1 MVLPLSHLSP
11 GDHGCI
17 IWIASEAHRKEQ
29 LAALGFLP
37 GTMLTCTLQ
46 DIHGSLK
53 AYRLHGVLIA
63 LRRET
68 ANEIFVE
75 VL

>member
-11 GDHGCI
+11 GEQGCI
-17 IWIASEAHRKEQ
+17 IWIASEAHRKDQ

-37 GTMLTCTLQ
+37 GAQLTCTLQ
-46 DIHGSLK
+46 DARGSLK
-53 AYRLHGVLIA
+53 AYRLPGALVA

-75 VL
+75 IL